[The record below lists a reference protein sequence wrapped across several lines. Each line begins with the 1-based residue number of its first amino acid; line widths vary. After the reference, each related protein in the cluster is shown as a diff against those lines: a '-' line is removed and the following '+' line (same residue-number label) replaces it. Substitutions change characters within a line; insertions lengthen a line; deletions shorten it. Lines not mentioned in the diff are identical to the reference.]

1 MIRLT
6 ALSLSA
12 ALMALPLAA
21 DSTPPDTAETLPD
34 GSHNTEPGLPY
45 AAPSRGEIDHEALRR
60 RSLDVLERQ
69 FGAFDSAAAGLAEV
83 AAAHCTGEVSEDA
96 LKAQFAATWL
106 AWAPLDSYQFGPI
119 QTTGAALTVNFWP
132 DKKNFVGR
140 GLRALLELPPE
151 QQSDPSVVAGA
162 SAAAQGLPAL
172 EMLLYTDLPLCPAVV
187 GISGYMAGL
196 SHEVYQQWF
205 GADGWADLA
214 RTAGPDN
221 PVYRT
226 AEEFTKTLY
235 TAVDFG
241 LVRVAEARLGRP
253 LGTYEHSFPTR
264 AEAWRSGLTDQ
275 IIHAQLR
282 GLEDLIEFG
291 FAGDVRD
298 PDRAWILQIF
308 GQAHDRLDAIGTTI
322 SEAVEDP
329 ATRFRVESLQ
339 DKIAYLRSEFA
350 RTVGP
355 ELGVDTGFSAAD
367 GD

>member
-6 ALSLSA
+6 ALMFTA
-12 ALMALPLAA
+12 ALLASPLAA
-21 DSTPPDTAETLPD
+21 ESEVPETPSD
-34 GSHNTEPGLPY
+34 GSYNTELGLPY
-45 AAPSRGEIDHEALRR
+45 GAPGRGEIDHEALRR
-60 RSLDVLERQ
+60 RSLEVLERQ

-119 QTTGAALTVNFWP
+119 QNIGAALTVNFWP

-151 QQSDPSVVAGA
+151 QQADPSVVAGA

-172 EMLLYTDLPLCPAVV
+172 ETLLYTDLPPCPAVV

-196 SHEVYQQWF
+196 SNALYQLWF
-205 GADGWADLA
+205 GPDGWADLA
-214 RTAGPDN
+214 RTTGPDN
-221 PVYRT
+221 PVYLS

-241 LVRVAEARLGRP
+241 LVRIEEARLGRP
-253 LGTYEHSFPTR
+253 LGTYERSFPTR
-264 AEAWRSGLTDQ
+264 AEAWRSGLTNP

-282 GLEDLIEFG
+282 GLEDLIALG
-291 FAGDVRD
+291 FAGDVRE
-298 PDRAWILQIF
+298 PDRAWILQVF
-308 GQAHDRLDAIGTTI
+308 EQAHDRLDAIGVDI
-322 SEAVEDP
+322 STAVEDP

-339 DKIAYLRSEFA
+339 DKIAYLRSELA
-350 RTVGP
+350 QTIGP